1 MSVQFGS
8 FEIRALCGSAGRFS
22 VDFPSWF
29 PTALRVRVI
38 MAVTL

>member
-1 MSVQFGS
+1 MSVHFVS
-8 FEIRALCGSAGRFS
+8 FEIYALCGSTGRFS
-22 VDFPSWF
+22 VDFPSRF